1 MVRRGGGF
9 AVRDLLATA
18 GQDAYAAACSA
29 YLSEVWSVV
38 RALVRALRAAA
49 GCSSGRGA
57 MVLFVSSP
65 SDPVNSACEQHGLC
79 SPSQHPPQQAT
90 PQREA

>member
-1 MVRRGGGF
+1 MMRRGG
-9 AVRDLLATA
+9 AVEHWDLLATA
-18 GQDAYAAACSA
+18 GQAAYAAACSA
-29 YLSEVWSVV
+29 YLSEVWSAV

-79 SPSQHPPQQAT
+79 SPSQQAT
-90 PQREA
+90 PHRED